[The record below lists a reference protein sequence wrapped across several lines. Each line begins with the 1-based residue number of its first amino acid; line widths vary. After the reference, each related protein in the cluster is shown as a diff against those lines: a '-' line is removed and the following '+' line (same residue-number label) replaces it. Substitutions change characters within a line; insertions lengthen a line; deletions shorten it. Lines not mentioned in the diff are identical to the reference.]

1 MSKFAEL
8 LLQLNAEQE
17 AQDTLAKALQQQ
29 DSQDDAKIQAAAG
42 EGEGEGEGEESIEG
56 AGEGEGEESMTKS
69 LTLENGEEA
78 IDATELLKSMQAD
91 LAEHDEVLSKAMPQV
106 LQLMQGQSKMIQ
118 QQGDLI
124 KSMQG
129 RIDELAGQGRGR
141 KTVVTVTEK
150 VNAGEQL
157 MTKSQPDGITPQ
169 EFMLKANTA
178 FDKGVINGMQLTTI
192 DVCLREGKGID
203 PALIAKIANS

>member
-1 MSKFAEL
+1 
-8 LLQLNAEQE
+8 
-17 AQDTLAKALQQQ
+17 
-29 DSQDDAKIQAAAG
+29 
-42 EGEGEGEGEESIEG
+42 
-56 AGEGEGEESMTKS
+56 MTKS

-141 KTVVTVTEK
+141 KTVVTVT
-150 VNAGEQL
+150 
-157 MTKSQPDGITPQ
+157 
-169 EFMLKANTA
+169 
-178 FDKGVINGMQLTTI
+178 
-192 DVCLREGKGID
+192 
-203 PALIAKIANS
+203 